1 MAIDNLARTVK
12 ESFRVGWKIES
23 NWTDPL
29 LFATYRV
36 VQPLASLLIVAF
48 IVIIGASLPGAGLDH
63 TYLARLIV
71 GTAFFVYAGQ
81 IITNMGWLVFTDRS
95 RYEVLKNIYLSPG
108 TLQAYIVGRGL
119 VAVLNAT
126 ISVLVTLLFSIA
138 VFNGILH
145 LNIPIDLLA
154 VNLAFLIPAVLLG
167 IAGLIAVGYMLTAIS
182 IVSNR
187 LEFIMGESIA
197 GIFFLLGGVIFP
209 VSALPDV
216 IRPISVVLPV
226 TYFLDVVRDSF
237 GLGNTGGSAI
247 LDLGYL
253 ALSTLGIIVLASLVF
268 NRAELRAKKLG
279 LFDRKSEY

>member
-154 VNLAFLIPAVLLG
+154 VNLALLIPAVLLG

-209 VSALPDV
+209 VTALPG
-216 IRPISVVLPV
+216 IIQPISTILPV

-237 GLGNTGGSAI
+237 GLRPGSNPLI
-247 LDLGYL
+247 DLGYL
-253 ALSTLGIIVLASLVF
+253 VLTTLGIIALAALVF

>member
-1 MAIDNLARTVK
+1 MAVADLVRSVR

-29 LFATYRV
+29 LFATYRI

-48 IVIIGASLPGAGLDH
+48 IVIIGASLPGSGLQRD
-63 TYLARLIV
+63 YLARLIV
-71 GTAFFVYAGQ
+71 STAFFVYAGQ

-126 ISVLVTLLFSIA
+126 ISVIVTLLFSIA
-138 VFNGILH
+138 VFNGV
-145 LNIPIDLLA
+145 LNMKLPINLLA
-154 VNLAFLIPAVLLG
+154 VNLLLLVPATLLG

-209 VSALPDV
+209 TNALPEA
-216 IRPISVVLPV
+216 IRPISATLPV

-237 GLGNTGGSAI
+237 RLGATGSNPL

-253 ALSTLGIIVLASLVF
+253 ALSTLGIILLATFVF

>member
-1 MAIDNLARTVK
+1 MAVTDLVRSVR

-23 NWTDPL
+23 NWADPL
-29 LFATYRV
+29 LFATYRI

-48 IVIIGASLPGAGLDH
+48 IVIIGASLPGSGLPKM
-63 TYLARLIV
+63 YLASLIV
-71 GTAFFVYAGQ
+71 STAFFVYAGQ

-108 TLQAYIVGRGL
+108 TLQAYIIGRGL
-119 VAVLNAT
+119 VSVLNAT
-126 ISVLVTLLFSIA
+126 VSVIVTLLFSIA
-138 VFNGILH
+138 VFNFG
-145 LNIPIDLLA
+145 LNLQIPINLLG
-154 VNLAFLIPAVLLG
+154 VNVLLLMPAVLLG

-209 VSALPDV
+209 ATALPDI
-216 IRPISVVLPV
+216 IRPISTVLPV
-226 TYFLDVVRDSF
+226 TYYLDVVRDSF
-237 GLGNTGGSAI
+237 GLGNGSNVLMDFA
-247 LDLGYL
+247 YL
-253 ALSTLGIIVLASLVF
+253 ALTTLGIIALAALVF
-268 NRAELRAKKLG
+268 NRAEVRAKKLG

>member
-126 ISVLVTLLFSIA
+126 ISVLVTLLFSIV

-145 LNIPIDLLA
+145 LDIPINLLA

-209 VSALPDV
+209 VTALPDI
-216 IRPISVVLPV
+216 IRPISTILPV

-237 GLGNTGGSAI
+237 GLSPGSNPFV
-247 LDLGYL
+247 DLGYL
-253 ALSTLGIIVLASLVF
+253 VLTTLGIIALAALVF

>member
-63 TYLARLIV
+63 AYLARLIV

-279 LFDRKSEY
+279 L

>member
-1 MAIDNLARTVK
+1 MAIADLVRSVR
-12 ESFRVGWKIES
+12 ESFWVGWKIES

-29 LFATYRV
+29 LFATYRI

-48 IVIIGASLPGAGLDH
+48 IVIIGASLPGSGLQKE
-63 TYLARLIV
+63 YLARIIV
-71 GTAFFVYAGQ
+71 STAFFVYAGQ

-126 ISVLVTLLFSIA
+126 ISVIVTLLFSIA
-138 VFNGILH
+138 VFDGV
-145 LNIPIDLLA
+145 LNLQIPINLLG
-154 VNLAFLIPAVLLG
+154 VNLFLLVPATILG
-167 IAGLIAVGYMLTAIS
+167 ITGLIAVGYMLTAVS

-187 LEFIMGESIA
+187 LEFILGESIA
-197 GIFFLLGGVIFP
+197 GVFFLLGGVIFP
-209 VSALPDV
+209 VSALPDA
-216 IRPISVVLPV
+216 IRPLSTVLPV

-237 GLGNTGGSAI
+237 GLGTSDPRM
-247 LDLGYL
+247 DLGYL
-253 ALSTLGIIVLASLVF
+253 ALTTLGIIVLSFFVF
-268 NRAELRAKKLG
+268 RRAELRAKKLG

>member
-154 VNLAFLIPAVLLG
+154 VNLALLIPAVLLG

-209 VSALPDV
+209 VSALPDI
-216 IRPISVVLPV
+216 IRPISTILPV

-237 GLGNTGGSAI
+237 GLGTSNA
-247 LDLGYL
+247 LMDLGYL
-253 ALSTLGIIVLASLVF
+253 ALTTIGIIALAALVF

>member
-1 MAIDNLARTVK
+1 MAIADLVRSVR
-12 ESFRVGWKIES
+12 ESFWVGWKIES

-29 LFATYRV
+29 LFATYRI

-48 IVIIGASLPGAGLDH
+48 IVIIGASLPGSGLQKE
-63 TYLARLIV
+63 YLARLIV
-71 GTAFFVYAGQ
+71 STAFFVYAGQ

-126 ISVLVTLLFSIA
+126 ISVIVTLLFSIA
-138 VFNGILH
+138 VFNGA
-145 LNIPIDLLA
+145 LNLQIPISLLG
-154 VNLAFLIPAVLLG
+154 VNLFLLIPATILG
-167 IAGLIAVGYMLTAIS
+167 ITGLIAVGYMLTAVS

-197 GIFFLLGGVIFP
+197 GVFFLLGGVIFP
-209 VSALPDV
+209 VTALPDV
-216 IRPISVVLPV
+216 IRPISAVLPV

-237 GLGNTGGSAI
+237 GLGISDP
-247 LDLGYL
+247 LMDLGYL
-253 ALSTLGIIVLASLVF
+253 ALTTLGVIVLSFFVF
-268 NRAELRAKKLG
+268 RRAELRAKRLG